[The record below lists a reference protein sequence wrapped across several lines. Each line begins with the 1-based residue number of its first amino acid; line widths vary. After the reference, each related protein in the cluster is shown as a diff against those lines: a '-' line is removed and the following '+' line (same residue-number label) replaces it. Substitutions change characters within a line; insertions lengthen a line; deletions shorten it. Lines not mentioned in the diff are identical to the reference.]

1 MFCKNCGH
9 EISDDSK
16 FCSNCGTKVEVDE
29 DIVVP
34 VTVVDKTEEVAE
46 NNVEETLNT
55 TNVEQSDVEVKSV
68 NENES
73 TTSVKEWYYVSNND
87 SKGSFSIDEM
97 KAKITSGEING
108 STLVWKASMK
118 DWERLENTEL
128 NEFISTSS
136 SSNDWYYVENNDS
149 KGAFTLEEMKELI
162 ESNKITGST
171 LVWKASLKDWQKLAD
186 SELNEF
192 IHVDEEKNWYYV
204 ENNDSKGPYSQDE
217 MKGFMDAG
225 ILSGNSFVWKTGMQD
240 WMHLKN
246 TELAGNE
253 MPEPEPT
260 PQPSYYGV
268 KEKSIALNVVL
279 TFVTCGLYGLYW
291 FYTIAKDLND
301 LCASQHQEKGP
312 DPFLVVVLSIVTCG
326 IYQIYYMYKAGKM
339 VSSLTKNG
347 QHLSDDSVV
356 LMVLAILQLSLVS
369 YCILQSNIN
378 GLTKN

>member
-136 SSNDWYYVENNDS
+136 SSNDWYY
-149 KGAFTLEEMKELI
+149 A
-162 ESNKITGST
+162 
-171 LVWKASLKDWQKLAD
+171 
-186 SELNEF
+186 
-192 IHVDEEKNWYYV
+192 
-204 ENNDSKGPYSQDE
+204 ENNDSKGPFSESD
-217 MKGFMDAG
+217 MKGFIDSG
-225 ILSGNSFVWKTGMQD
+225 ILTGNSFVWKTGMQD
-240 WMHLKN
+240 WQRLKN
-246 TELAGNE
+246 TELAGNKTVHV
-253 MPEPEPT
+253 EPSFSFT
-260 PQPSYYGV
+260 TGVV
-268 KEKSIALNVVL
+268 KEKSIGLCVVL
-279 TFVTCGLYGLYW
+279 SLVTCGIYSIYW
-291 FYTIAKDLND
+291 LYTIAHDLND
-301 LCASQHQEKGP
+301 LCESQNQEKGAEP
-312 DPFLVVVLSIVTCG
+312 GLVVILSIVTCG
-326 IYQIYYMYKAGKM
+326 IYLLYYLWKAGKM
-339 VSSLTKNG
+339 VSSLTRSNG
-347 QHLSDDSVV
+347 HHPSDDSIV
-356 LMVLAILQLSLVS
+356 LMVLSILQLSLVS
-369 YCILQSNIN
+369 YCILQSHIN
-378 GLTKN
+378 GFAKD

>member
-1 MFCKNCGH
+1 
-9 EISDDSK
+9 
-16 FCSNCGTKVEVDE
+16 
-29 DIVVP
+29 
-34 VTVVDKTEEVAE
+34 
-46 NNVEETLNT
+46 
-55 TNVEQSDVEVKSV
+55 
-68 NENES
+68 
-73 TTSVKEWYYVSNND
+73 
-87 SKGSFSIDEM
+87 
-97 KAKITSGEING
+97 
-108 STLVWKASMK
+108 
-118 DWERLENTEL
+118 
-128 NEFISTSS
+128 
-136 SSNDWYYVENNDS
+136 
-149 KGAFTLEEMKELI
+149 MKELI

-186 SELNEF
+186 SELNQF
-192 IHVDEEKNWYYV
+192 MRVDEEKNWYYV

-279 TFVTCGLYGLYW
+279 TSVTCGLYGFYW
-291 FYTIAKDLND
+291 LYTIAKDLND
-301 LCASQHQEKGP
+301 LCASQHQEKGA

>member
-9 EISDDSK
+9 EISDDAK

-108 STLVWKASMK
+108 STLVWKACMK

-149 KGAFTLEEMKELI
+149 KGPFS
-162 ESNKITGST
+162 ES
-171 LVWKASLKDWQKLAD
+171 D
-186 SELNEF
+186 
-192 IHVDEEKNWYYV
+192 
-204 ENNDSKGPYSQDE
+204 
-217 MKGFMDAG
+217 MKGFIDSG
-225 ILSGNSFVWKTGMQD
+225 VLTGNSFVWKTGMQD
-240 WMHLKN
+240 WQRLKN

-253 MPEPEPT
+253 TVYVEPSFSFT
-260 PQPSYYGV
+260 TGVV
-268 KEKSIALNVVL
+268 KEKSIGLCVVL
-279 TFVTCGLYGLYW
+279 SLVTCGIYSIYW
-291 FYTIAKDLND
+291 LYTIAHDLND
-301 LCASQHQEKGP
+301 LCESQNQEKGAEP
-312 DPFLVVVLSIVTCG
+312 GLVVVLSIVTCG
-326 IYQIYYMYKAGKM
+326 IYLLYYLWKAGKM
-339 VSSLTKNG
+339 VSSLTRSNG
-347 QHLSDDSVV
+347 HHPSDDSIV
-356 LMVLAILQLSLVS
+356 LMVLSILQLSLVS
-369 YCILQSNIN
+369 YCILQSHIN
-378 GLTKN
+378 GFAKD

>member
-97 KAKITSGEING
+97 KAKITSGEISG

-149 KGAFTLEEMKELI
+149 KGPFS
-162 ESNKITGST
+162 ES
-171 LVWKASLKDWQKLAD
+171 D
-186 SELNEF
+186 
-192 IHVDEEKNWYYV
+192 
-204 ENNDSKGPYSQDE
+204 
-217 MKGFMDAG
+217 MKGFIDSG
-225 ILSGNSFVWKTGMQD
+225 VLTGNSFVWKTGMQD
-240 WMHLKN
+240 WQRLKN

-253 MPEPEPT
+253 TVHVEPSFSFIT
-260 PQPSYYGV
+260 GVV
-268 KEKSIALNVVL
+268 KEKSIGLCVVL
-279 TFVTCGLYGLYW
+279 SLVTCGIYSIYW
-291 FYTIAKDLND
+291 LYTIAHDLND
-301 LCASQHQEKGP
+301 LCESQNQEKGAEP
-312 DPFLVVVLSIVTCG
+312 GLVVILSIVTCG
-326 IYQIYYMYKAGKM
+326 IYLLYYLWKAGKM
-339 VSSLTKNG
+339 VSSLTRSNG
-347 QHLSDDSVV
+347 HHPSDDSIV
-356 LMVLAILQLSLVS
+356 LMVLSILQLSLVS
-369 YCILQSNIN
+369 YCILQSHIN
-378 GLTKN
+378 GFAKD

>member
-16 FCSNCGTKVEVDE
+16 FCSNCETKVEVDK

-34 VTVVDKTEEVAE
+34 VAVVDKTEEVAE

-55 TNVEQSDVEVKSV
+55 TNVEQSDVEVESV

-87 SKGSFSIDEM
+87 SKGSFSMDEM

-149 KGAFTLEEMKELI
+149 KGPFS
-162 ESNKITGST
+162 ES
-171 LVWKASLKDWQKLAD
+171 D
-186 SELNEF
+186 
-192 IHVDEEKNWYYV
+192 
-204 ENNDSKGPYSQDE
+204 
-217 MKGFMDAG
+217 MKGFIDSG
-225 ILSGNSFVWKTGMQD
+225 VLTGNSFVWKTGMQD
-240 WMHLKN
+240 WQRLKN

-253 MPEPEPT
+253 TVHVEPSFSFT
-260 PQPSYYGV
+260 TGVV
-268 KEKSIALNVVL
+268 KEKSIGLCVVL
-279 TFVTCGLYGLYW
+279 SLVTCGIYSIYW
-291 FYTIAKDLND
+291 LYTIAHDLND
-301 LCASQHQEKGP
+301 LCESQNQEKGAEP
-312 DPFLVVVLSIVTCG
+312 GLVVVLSIVTCG
-326 IYQIYYMYKAGKM
+326 IYLLYYLWKAGKM
-339 VSSLTKNG
+339 VSSLTRSNG
-347 QHLSDDSVV
+347 HHPSDDSIV
-356 LMVLAILQLSLVS
+356 LMVLSILQLSLVS
-369 YCILQSNIN
+369 YCILQSHIN
-378 GLTKN
+378 GFAKD